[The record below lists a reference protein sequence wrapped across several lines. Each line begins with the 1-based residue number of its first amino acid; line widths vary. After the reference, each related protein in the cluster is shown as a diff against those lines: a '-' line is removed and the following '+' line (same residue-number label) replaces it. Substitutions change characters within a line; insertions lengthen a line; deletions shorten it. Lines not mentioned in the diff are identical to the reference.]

1 MRARVA
7 LPVLAATDADA
18 GGVLP
23 RITPDDPTPP
33 APADDP
39 DTEPVKRRCGCCGSR
54 LDRKGNVIERGAKW
68 AEFLE
73 ADDKLRESR
82 KDLAAE
88 KLAHDDTRRK
98 LTAAQS
104 ALGKQTARRFGHTAS
119 E

>member
-7 LPVLAATDADA
+7 FPLLAPDEADT

-23 RITPDDPTPP
+23 RTNPDPPP

-39 DTEPVKRRCGCCGSR
+39 DTEPVKRRCGACGSR

-68 AEFLE
+68 AEFVD
-73 ADDKLRESR
+73 ADDKLREAR
-82 KDLAAE
+82 KELATE
-88 KLAHDDTRRK
+88 KLAHDETRRK
-98 LTAAQS
+98 LTSTQS